1 MGSMMLSEVKIS
13 IYFHTLGWVHPVPGS
28 LMRMQNLIGYVIALD
43 VGKTEYGVQV
53 LENVVMVGTSN
64 NIDWSPLFK
73 EFYE

>member
-1 MGSMMLSEVKIS
+1 MGYI
-13 IYFHTLGWVHPVPGS
+13 
-28 LMRMQNLIGYVIALD
+28 IALD

-53 LENVVMVGTSN
+53 LENVVMVGSST